1 MKHAIL
7 LAAAV
12 TLTAC
17 AGRAEDETAAAPAPD
32 DTTGVTHAI
41 DSARTGPPGVGGRP
55 PNATIPLDSVLGD
68 TTVVRGDTLSTET
81 GPISVPQDTLGPSVV
96 DTGFQVDTAGQADT
110 AGWQ

>member
-12 TLTAC
+12 ALAAC

-55 PNATIPLDSVLGD
+55 PNATITPDSVLDD
-68 TTVVRGDTLSTET
+68 TTVVQGDTLSTES

-96 DTGFQVDTAGQADT
+96 DTTGQTDTT
-110 AGWQ
+110 GWQ